1 MKKSFKIEGLD
12 CANCARKVEE
22 SVRKIKGVTNVSV
35 SFLGEKLT
43 LEAEDVVF
51 NEVLKQAAKTAKKV
65 EPDCRIV
72 L

>member
-22 SVRKIKGVTNVSV
+22 SIGKIKGVTGVAV
-35 SFLGEKLT
+35 SFLGERLT
-43 LEAEDVVF
+43 LEAEDEKF
-51 NEVLKQAAKTAKKV
+51 DEILKQAAKRVKKV